1 MERTRLPDDI
11 QALNA
16 KLRADPA
23 LTQNMGPVHV
33 LTVAGRRT
41 GQPQT
46 TPVSPIQYDGQRWLI
61 AGWADADWV
70 KNLRASGWAT
80 LTKGT
85 RVERIRAVE
94 TTPKQGAAARR
105 AFVQERGGGRYA
117 FGLGPHAPLESFERE
132 AEAHPI
138 FWIAEATADDEGIA

>member
-1 MERTRLPDDI
+1 MERTQLPEDI
-11 QALNA
+11 QALNS

-23 LTQNMGPVHV
+23 LTENMGPVHV
-33 LTVAGRRT
+33 LTVPGRRT
-41 GQPQT
+41 GKPQT
-46 TPVSPIQYDGQRWLI
+46 TPVSPVDYDHQRWLI

-85 RVERIRAVE
+85 RIEQIRAVE
-94 TTPKQGAAARR
+94 VTPTQGAAALR

-117 FGLGPHAPLESFERE
+117 FGLDPDAPLESFERE

-138 FWIAEATADDEGIA
+138 FRIVEITADGEGTA

>member
-1 MERTRLPDDI
+1 MERTRLPEDI

-23 LTQNMGPVHV
+23 LTENMGPVHL

-41 GQPQT
+41 GNPQT
-46 TPVSPIQYDGQRWLI
+46 TPVSPVQYDGERWLI

-70 KNLRASGWAT
+70 KNLRASGCAA
-80 LTKGT
+80 LTKGA
-85 RVERIRAVE
+85 RIERIRVVE
-94 TTPKQGAAARR
+94 VAPKQGAAALR

-117 FGLGPHAPLESFERE
+117 FGLDPDTPLESFERE
-132 AEAHPI
+132 VESHPI
-138 FWIAEATADDEGIA
+138 FRIVEVTPDGEGAA